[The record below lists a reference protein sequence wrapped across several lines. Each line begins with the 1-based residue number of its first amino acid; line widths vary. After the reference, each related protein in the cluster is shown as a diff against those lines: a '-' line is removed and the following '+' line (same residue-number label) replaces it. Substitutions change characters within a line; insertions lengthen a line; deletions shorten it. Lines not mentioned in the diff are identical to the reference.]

1 MSDKDNLITTDNQ
14 LSDEE
19 QRTFEVL
26 VGTMIPADTKYGV
39 PAADDPQILANIL
52 ARAAELPF
60 LTDALQTL
68 DQLSIDH
75 HGDRFSAVEDD
86 DRVALLEEFGRVR
99 PPVVRALFSIT
110 SQCYYQDD
118 RVLESLG
125 MQARAPFPDGF
136 TLEQGDWSLLDPV
149 RQRAKMYRE

>member
-19 QRTFEVL
+19 QRTFKVL

-86 DRVALLEEFGRVR
+86 DRVALLEEFGRAR